1 MFDFFNFYNDIAH
14 KMKFGSYSLY
24 IHLQKHLEKKRSKSM
39 MFSREELRKLSRLR
53 TDRHFAPA
61 LEELLHLGY
70 VVAVVGADEV
80 TAYRVDRFDTAEAV

>member
-14 KMKFGSYSLY
+14 KMKFGSYALY
-24 IHLQKHLEKKRSKSM
+24 IHLQKHLESQRIKSM
-39 MFSREELRKLSRLR
+39 VFTREELRNLSRLR

-61 LEELLHLGY
+61 LEELIHLGY

-80 TAYRVDRFDTAEAV
+80 TVYRVDRFDTAEAV